1 MRYKSL
7 EFSEIYAIKQIIDS
21 ILNKEYYCNNDDKSR
36 LNKKHLYIINKNWII
51 KTKNFMD
58 YYITALEK
66 PSSATFNTLRIEENK
81 LFKPRYS
88 FPR

>member
-66 PSSATFNTLRIEENK
+66 KDEN
-81 LFKPRYS
+81 F
-88 FPR
+88 FDN